1 MKRKQSSARR
11 KKGPSVAPPMEDAF
25 FSSDPPPQSVFGAAG
40 EEAPSPPPFTIQ
52 RVFLT
57 LASLA
62 ALAWLLQPLVD
73 EFRYHFSDAELVDI
87 GDATNIGP
95 DNVPPLGA
103 YVKMTGVLGNKAASL
118 SGVLR
123 PGSLRGGPV
132 QIRQVLGSALFVE
145 FDQETFLERY
155 TTFTRITVEGRV
167 ASLSPGGDLDR
178 VRHYF
183 ETQLGLRLPVQ
194 ARVIVVG
201 EKPGEL
207 WRYPIA
213 FALAAVLALISV
225 FFTVRSYF
233 YR

>member
-11 KKGPSVAPPMEDAF
+11 KKGSSTPQMEDAF
-25 FSSDPPPQSVFGAAG
+25 FSSDPPVPSVSEVAEEVAAG
-40 EEAPSPPPFTIQ
+40 PAPFTIQ
-52 RVFLT
+52 RVLLT

-95 DNVPPLGA
+95 ENVPPLGA
-103 YVKMTGVLGNKAASL
+103 YVKVTGVLGNKAASL
-118 SGVLR
+118 SGVVR

-167 ASLSPGGDLDR
+167 ASLSPGSDLDR
-178 VRHYF
+178 VRQYF
-183 ETQLGLRLPVQ
+183 QTQLGLRLPAE

-213 FALAAVLALISV
+213 FALAALLALISV
-225 FFTVRSYF
+225 FFTVRSYI

>member
-11 KKGPSVAPPMEDAF
+11 KKGSSTPQMEDAF
-25 FSSDPPPQSVFGAAG
+25 FSSDPPVPSVSEVAEEVAAG
-40 EEAPSPPPFTIQ
+40 PAPFTIQ
-52 RVFLT
+52 RVLLT

-95 DNVPPLGA
+95 ENVPPLGA
-103 YVKMTGVLGNKAASL
+103 YVKVTGVLGNKAASL
-118 SGVLR
+118 SGVVR

-167 ASLSPGGDLDR
+167 ASLSPGSDLDR
-178 VRHYF
+178 VRQYF
-183 ETQLGLRLPVQ
+183 ETQLGLRLPAE

-213 FALAAVLALISV
+213 FALAALLALISV

>member
-1 MKRKQSSARR
+1 
-11 KKGPSVAPPMEDAF
+11 MEDAF
-25 FSSDPPPQSVFGAAG
+25 FSADPPPQSVDEVAG
-40 EEAPSPPPFTIQ
+40 DDASRPAPLTIQ
-52 RVFLT
+52 RVLLT
-57 LASLA
+57 MASLA

-178 VRHYF
+178 VRQYF
-183 ETQLGLRLPVQ
+183 ETQLGLRLPAQ

>member
-11 KKGPSVAPPMEDAF
+11 KKGSSTPQMEDAF
-25 FSSDPPPQSVFGAAG
+25 FSSDPPVPSVSEVAEEVAAG
-40 EEAPSPPPFTIQ
+40 PAPFTIQ
-52 RVFLT
+52 RVLLT

-95 DNVPPLGA
+95 ENVPPLGA
-103 YVKMTGVLGNKAASL
+103 YVKVTGVLGNKAASL
-118 SGVLR
+118 SGVVR

-167 ASLSPGGDLDR
+167 ASLSPGSDLDR
-178 VRHYF
+178 VRQYF
-183 ETQLGLRLPVQ
+183 ETQLGLRLPAE

-213 FALAAVLALISV
+213 FALAALLALISV
-225 FFTVRSYF
+225 FFTVRSYI

>member
-1 MKRKQSSARR
+1 
-11 KKGPSVAPPMEDAF
+11 MEDAF
-25 FSSDPPPQSVFGAAG
+25 FSSDVPVQAFPAG
-40 EEAPSPPPFTIQ
+40 EVASAPSEAGFGLR
-52 RVFLT
+52 RVLLT
-57 LASLA
+57 CASVA

-73 EFRYHFSDAELVDI
+73 EFRYHFSQAELVDI

-103 YVKMTGVLGNKAASL
+103 YVKVTGVLGNKAATL

-132 QIRQVLGSALFVE
+132 QVRQVLGSALFIE

-155 TTFTRITVEGRV
+155 TTFTRVTVEGRV

-178 VRHYF
+178 VRQYF
-183 ETQLGLRLPVQ
+183 ETQLGLRLPAE

-201 EKPGEL
+201 EKPGDL

-213 FALAAVLALISV
+213 FVIAGLLALSSV
-225 FFTVRSYF
+225 FFTVRAYF
-233 YR
+233 QR